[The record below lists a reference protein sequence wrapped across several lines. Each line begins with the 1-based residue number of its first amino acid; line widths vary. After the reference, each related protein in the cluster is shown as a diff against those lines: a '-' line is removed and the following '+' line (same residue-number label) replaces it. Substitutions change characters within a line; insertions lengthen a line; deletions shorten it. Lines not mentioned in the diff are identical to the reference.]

1 MKVVP
6 NLQINVSVGYVLY
19 GIIESILLEMV
30 YKIYINISLR
40 KV

>member
-6 NLQINVSVGYVLY
+6 NLQINVNVGYVLY
-19 GIIESILLEMV
+19 GIIESILLEML

-40 KV
+40 KI

>member
-6 NLQINVSVGYVLY
+6 SLQINVDVGYVLY
-19 GIIESILLEMV
+19 GIIESILLEML

-40 KV
+40 KI